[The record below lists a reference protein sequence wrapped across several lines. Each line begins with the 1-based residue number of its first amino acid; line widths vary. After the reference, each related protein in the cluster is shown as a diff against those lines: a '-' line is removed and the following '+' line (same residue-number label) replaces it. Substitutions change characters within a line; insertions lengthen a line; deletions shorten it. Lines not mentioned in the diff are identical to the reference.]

1 MPAVTRRQ
9 YAGAAVATT
18 TVGNLAAGGT
28 SVSITAATGWPSTA
42 GVGFFVVISPGT
54 SIEEKCLATISG
66 TTLTLT
72 RAQDGTTA
80 QTHPA
85 GSTIYPV
92 FSRQDADDANRFLS
106 TLTTRGDLLTMGSGP
121 DPARIAVGSAN
132 TVLKSNG
139 TDPSWGLVV
148 TANITDSN
156 VTTAKIADANVTTA
170 KITDSNVTTAKLA
183 DSAVTSAKLGNMT
196 VDTKTADYTLVAG
209 DRNKRIVMN
218 SATAKAIT
226 VNTSVFAAGDVVWI
240 HNINT
245 GTCTI
250 TAGTATV
257 TTASSLALAQWE
269 GGFLYFTS
277 TGAAIFFRGGR
288 RDTLSVEYLLV
299 GGGGGGGGGT
309 NLAESGGG
317 GGGAGGF
324 ITGTGIIGRTTYTV
338 TVGAGGAAGT
348 VNSPG
353 KTGTASS
360 FIRAANGGGG
370 GGSHNGSEN
379 GTNGASGGGA
389 SSGTST
395 AGTGISGEGNNG
407 GSNGTNAGGGGGGAG
422 GVGSNGSSA
431 TGGAG
436 GTASTNNYDGTSR
449 SYAGGGGGG
458 GGTTGG
464 AAGTN
469 AGAGGGSDTAG
480 SAATANFGGGGGGGG
495 DNTNGGNGGSGVVI
509 VRWLT
514 ANATG
519 LSISV
524 TGTTTTGTDGSY
536 TWYKW
541 TSTGTLVVA

>member
-85 GSTIYPV
+85 GSNIYPV

-148 TANITDSN
+148 TANITDAN
-156 VTTAKIADANVTTA
+156 VTTAKIADANVTT
-170 KITDSNVTTAKLA
+170 DKLA

-277 TGAAIFFRGGR
+277 TGAAIFFRGGGSGYGLATGGSSSTIT
-288 RDTLSVEYLLV
+288 DGGFSWTLLSFTTDGTLTVSTAGRFECLLIGGGGGSGHNNAGGGSGESTGGGAGGSVLLTTLFLPV
-299 GGGGGGGGGT
+299 GSYTIDVGSGGAGSTGGDLIPLTCAGLPSSIYDATGATTLYYAQAMGGAGGAAAWGNQIAGQQVNVGGASWRSGSGAGGVVASASPLCFSGGGAFSSSGNGAGGGAGAAGNGGTGTSTTGGAGGAGRSTTFTGASVTYGSGGSGGGNSAGTTGSAIGGGGGGRQ
-309 NLAESGGG
+309 N
-317 GGGAGGF
+317 
-324 ITGTGIIGRTTYTV
+324 
-338 TVGAGGAAGT
+338 
-348 VNSPG
+348 
-353 KTGTASS
+353 
-360 FIRAANGGGG
+360 
-370 GGSHNGSEN
+370 
-379 GTNGASGGGA
+379 
-389 SSGTST
+389 
-395 AGTGISGEGNNG
+395 
-407 GSNGTNAGGGGGGAG
+407 
-422 GVGSNGSSA
+422 
-431 TGGAG
+431 
-436 GTASTNNYDGTSR
+436 
-449 SYAGGGGGG
+449 
-458 GGTTGG
+458 GTTGNG
-464 AAGTN
+464 TAGN
-469 AGAGGGSDTAG
+469 AGAIYVRFR
-480 SAATANFGGGGGGGG
+480 ANQ
-495 DNTNGGNGGSGVVI
+495 
-509 VRWLT
+509 
-514 ANATG
+514 
-519 LSISV
+519 
-524 TGTTTTGTDGSY
+524 
-536 TWYKW
+536 
-541 TSTGTLVVA
+541 